1 MVPIQHWSKTPPH
14 GLYCWT
20 QDWFLNLIILF
31 IFHWGLS
38 KFGKNVMPHQ
48 SSFFLSFFHIL
59 NLDPNVNSWVIASK
73 IAISTNRNARI
84 WSFFGLGLSSANQ
97 SSVKLQIN
105 LSTYSPQLNLG
116 SSSPKRCNINPR
128 GSNNKF
134 PFKYS
139 TFYGLFIPTG
149 SHQIDLYSP
158 ILFLISK
165 NVLKPQINVSWFHV
179 CMSTW
184 PIGSSKPVAKQ
195 LCYI

>member
-1 MVPIQHWSKTPPH
+1 MVQNTPS
-14 GLYCWT
+14 WT
-20 QDWFLNLIILF
+20 LLLDPRLVSQSNNF
-31 IFHWGLS
+31 IYFSLGTIKIWQERDATLE
-38 KFGKNVMPHQ
+38 
-48 SSFFLSFFHIL
+48 FFLSFFHIL

-116 SSSPKRCNINPR
+116 SSSPKRCNIHPR

-149 SHQIDLYSP
+149 SH
-158 ILFLISK
+158 
-165 NVLKPQINVSWFHV
+165 
-179 CMSTW
+179 
-184 PIGSSKPVAKQ
+184 
-195 LCYI
+195 